1 MPRLNRTRYLTC
13 FYCGRKTSTPWNS
26 SIRNFECR
34 NCDAT
39 NYLDGN
45 GDITDPPVATEY
57 EASPAKFATTRAT
70 SPTVGSSS
78 ASVFCNKC
86 LANQDKLRAVLAQY
100 LPDPDDS
107 EYEER
112 CRNIYKFRRLQER
125 LYPQMCAECEPR
137 VQKKLGEAAYTAKT
151 DVLLRMIERS
161 NKQRQ
166 QVTGW
171 SWLNVFDSLGRWLR
185 TASLVLQL
193 LWHLS
198 IMLMLFK
205 AAIVTRLGETP
216 NPWTL
221 RAVNTCFWFF
231 NLLPSTDRL
240 SGWSLTTAILSVWW
254 NPRYPQLHRGFTKH
268 ITGFRAWYMYQAILV
283 FMRFW
288 VRRLPILAGPE
299 QAELNMPAA
308 AHVFWAGFTILVH
321 LLAPRAIRIDMAPLF
336 GTASKP
342 SAPQGGSVTQPSTY
356 RPTTANTA
364 AVATGPRRSGRAVK
378 PSAQLLAA
386 RSSFSLSLPPAPAP
400 APAPA
405 PVAAPAPT
413 TDEKPDEIKVMVDLL
428 DEIVNGPSSPAS
440 PTPSIDHSPFFV
452 PRVGRS
458 NVPTTPGSPFSPTPR
473 RFGTGASTG
482 PGPFFSSL
490 GPAANTRSAT
500 AAYTQEMDWTPTQS
514 QYRAFQTV
522 GQRENQGFNEAPTD
536 ENKGP
541 FWYRVPPAPTA
552 PAQRL
557 NNYLTKQP
565 RIIAP
570 RHTAPRPGTG
580 IPSFGSTALVNT
592 PQKQILGR
600 INNNDHMTMTMR
612 RDAGEDTG
620 IDPTPARVAFAPP
633 KFFVPPP
640 QNDPRNSLSEMLG
653 RSFSL
658 SQEEEEE
665 QREAEREE
673 AEKKSRGW
681 LGGGLL
687 TFRSTPAKKDQ

>member
-1 MPRLNRTRYLTC
+1 
-13 FYCGRKTSTPWNS
+13 
-26 SIRNFECR
+26 
-34 NCDAT
+34 
-39 NYLDGN
+39 
-45 GDITDPPVATEY
+45 
-57 EASPAKFATTRAT
+57 
-70 SPTVGSSS
+70 
-78 ASVFCNKC
+78 
-86 LANQDKLRAVLAQY
+86 
-100 LPDPDDS
+100 
-107 EYEER
+107 
-112 CRNIYKFRRLQER
+112 
-125 LYPQMCAECEPR
+125 
-137 VQKKLGEAAYTAKT
+137 
-151 DVLLRMIERS
+151 
-161 NKQRQ
+161 
-166 QVTGW
+166 
-171 SWLNVFDSLGRWLR
+171 
-185 TASLVLQL
+185 
-193 LWHLS
+193 
-198 IMLMLFK
+198 
-205 AAIVTRLGETP
+205 
-216 NPWTL
+216 
-221 RAVNTCFWFF
+221 
-231 NLLPSTDRL
+231 
-240 SGWSLTTAILSVWW
+240 
-254 NPRYPQLHRGFTKH
+254 
-268 ITGFRAWYMYQAILV
+268 
-283 FMRFW
+283 
-288 VRRLPILAGPE
+288 
-299 QAELNMPAA
+299 
-308 AHVFWAGFTILVH
+308 
-321 LLAPRAIRIDMAPLF
+321 MAPLF